1 MSEFRY
7 CPDGSV
13 IPESE
18 PVSQVCFTQ
27 GHAKWSQMGF
37 ANPFRTRASN
47 ETDERRSRTESDCVA
62 SSDLVAKADAPRALP
77 FQCPHAI
84 ALPTSA
90 LLWFALML
98 LLTVPITTLL
108 DIPIAHWFAVNQL
121 PRELGNAIELTRVFS
136 HGSSVCLILVSIF
149 LMAPN
154 LRWQLPRLAVMVI
167 GAGAI
172 ATLVKMFVLRPRP
185 TGLDLSLAT
194 YDSAWLWAFDWS
206 LSQVTAFDASTR
218 AFPSG
223 NVATATALT
232 VGLWTILP
240 RGKWLFFVICFGTA
254 VQRLTCSAH
263 FPSDIVGGA
272 AFGLLWSYV
281 CMHPNLLGSLFD
293 KMQPES
299 DESRHAPKTLTITQD
314 TPAVDESATEPTR
327 RAA

>member
-1 MSEFRY
+1 
-7 CPDGSV
+7 
-13 IPESE
+13 
-18 PVSQVCFTQ
+18 
-27 GHAKWSQMGF
+27 MGF
-37 ANPFRTRASN
+37 DNPF
-47 ETDERRSRTESDCVA
+47 ETSTDQP
-62 SSDLVAKADAPRALP
+62 ADRDSAARPSALPTVLP
-77 FQCPHAI
+77 FQCPNAI
-84 ALPTSA
+84 ALPTSV
-90 LLWFALML
+90 LLWFAFML
-98 LLTVPITTLL
+98 LLTVPITTLV

-121 PRELGNAIELTRVFS
+121 PRELGNAIELSRVFS
-136 HGSSVCLILVSIF
+136 HGGSIALILVSIF

-154 LRWQLPRLAVMVI
+154 LRWHLPRLVVMVI

-206 LSQVTAFDASTR
+206 LSQVAAFDASTR

-232 VGLWTILP
+232 VGLWTVLP
-240 RGKWLFFVICFGTA
+240 RGRWLFFVICFGTA
-254 VQRLTCSAH
+254 LQRLTCSAH

-272 AFGLLWSYV
+272 AFGLLWSYA
-281 CMHPNLLGSLFD
+281 CMHPKLLGSLFD

-299 DESRHAPKTLTITQD
+299 EPRTSARANDPPPR
-314 TPAVDESATEPTR
+314 AVIDPLAEQER

>member
-1 MSEFRY
+1 
-7 CPDGSV
+7 
-13 IPESE
+13 
-18 PVSQVCFTQ
+18 
-27 GHAKWSQMGF
+27 
-37 ANPFRTRASN
+37 
-47 ETDERRSRTESDCVA
+47 
-62 SSDLVAKADAPRALP
+62 
-77 FQCPHAI
+77 
-84 ALPTSA
+84 
-90 LLWFALML
+90 ML
-98 LLTVPITTLL
+98 LLTVPITTLV

-121 PRELGNAIELTRVFS
+121 PRELGNAIELSRVFS
-136 HGSSVCLILVSIF
+136 HGGSIALILVSIF

-154 LRWQLPRLAVMVI
+154 LRWHLPRLVVMVI

-206 LSQVTAFDASTR
+206 LSQVAAFDASTR

-232 VGLWTILP
+232 VGLWTVLP
-240 RGKWLFFVICFGTA
+240 RGRWLFFVICFGTA
-254 VQRLTCSAH
+254 LQRLTCSAH

-272 AFGLLWSYV
+272 AFGLLWSYA
-281 CMHPNLLGSLFD
+281 CMHPKLLGSLFD

-299 DESRHAPKTLTITQD
+299 EPRTSARANDPPPR
-314 TPAVDESATEPTR
+314 AVIDPLAEQER